1 MIILKNYGKYT
12 LQMVDI
18 NIRYPSLLKQNCINL
33 NQISTSLQYK
43 LYVGIGRSFKF
54 ILKAGVE
61 DLIVNAP
68 RLQSKNTNNA
78 KSEVRFKQSWSVICI
93 PWCVHKFKWIP
104 DTFLFSDIPQMG
116 ILLHLFAD
124 LFSSFQFW
132 NILLQFLIS

>member
-1 MIILKNYGKYT
+1 
-12 LQMVDI
+12 MVDI

-78 KSEVRFKQSWSVICI
+78 KSEVRFKQS
-93 PWCVHKFKWIP
+93 
-104 DTFLFSDIPQMG
+104 
-116 ILLHLFAD
+116 
-124 LFSSFQFW
+124 
-132 NILLQFLIS
+132 